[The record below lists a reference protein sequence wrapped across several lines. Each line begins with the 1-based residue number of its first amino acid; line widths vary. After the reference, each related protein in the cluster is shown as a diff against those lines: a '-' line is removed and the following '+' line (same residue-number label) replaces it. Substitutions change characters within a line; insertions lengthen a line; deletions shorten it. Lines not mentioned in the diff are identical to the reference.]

1 MITHSESISLLD
13 GLISLSS
20 VDRYHG
26 HPTIKI
32 QSVADHSA
40 RVAMIAFELAKEF
53 YSEDLNKAYEVVTIA
68 LFHDFSEGILK
79 NDVNSSIKN
88 KYGIRELLK
97 QLEADV
103 VSELFISESSKC
115 YKDLFLENCS
125 EDQYYLMKLADS
137 LDFGMY
143 VWSEVMLG
151 NQHLKQLLC
160 SFNSEVGRYPE
171 KFTSLPFCKLISE
184 RIDNLLKSY
193 V

>member
-1 MITHSESISLLD
+1 MITRSESISLLD

-53 YSEDLNKAYEVVTIA
+53 YSEDLNKAYDLVTIA

-97 QLEADV
+97 QLE
-103 VSELFISESSKC
+103 ETQCLFWVEVFK
-115 YKDLFLENCS
+115 E
-125 EDQYYLMKLADS
+125 ADS
-137 LDFGMY
+137 F
-143 VWSEVMLG
+143 
-151 NQHLKQLLC
+151 
-160 SFNSEVGRYPE
+160 
-171 KFTSLPFCKLISE
+171 FCIKI
-184 RIDNLLKSY
+184 
-193 V
+193 